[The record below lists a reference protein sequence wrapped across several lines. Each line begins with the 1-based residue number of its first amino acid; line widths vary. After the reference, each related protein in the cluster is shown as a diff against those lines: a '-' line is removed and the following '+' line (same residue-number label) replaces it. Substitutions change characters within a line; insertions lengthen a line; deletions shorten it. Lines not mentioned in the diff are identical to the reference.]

1 MIFLEL
7 PEIADVMA
15 AIFVDAVPETDEAMD
30 DVSTIYY
37 CRVILYYTTV
47 MIIRSNKRNHE
58 SMNP

>member
-1 MIFLEL
+1 L
-7 PEIADVMA
+7 PEIADVMDA
-15 AIFVDAVPETDEAMD
+15 NFVDAVPDTDEAMD

-58 SMNP
+58 SVNP